1 MEISIACTDTPKVQL
16 KKSGELLEISSRD
29 QIQEQ
34 YESYLCDESRLP
46 PGVADRLIFPFS
58 EDQISEILSQT
69 YTKNEPVTISGARTG
84 LVGGG
89 IPEGG
94 ILVST
99 EKMDQQLELMVDGDR
114 AAVTVQ
120 PGLDLQTLNG
130 NLRQSAPSWF
140 YPPDP
145 TEKTASIG
153 GNAATNASGSRSY
166 RYGPTR
172 NFIQGLRI
180 VLCDGTPLFIKRGDY
195 TIESGKLYTISG
207 LKTDFIFQIPGLD
220 NTSIKNTAGYFI
232 RPRMDLIDLF
242 IGSEGTLGIITEIE
256 LSLLKKKETDFAAIA
271 FFASEEEAV
280 EFVIKVRPW
289 PGEPAPTSL
298 EYFDN
303 RSLDLLRDRRRE
315 EGVNSEIPE
324 IPPGAHAAIFFE
336 HECKE
341 DELDSIFSHYDRF
354 LQTSGTSMND
364 TWGAFS
370 ENEINELNQFRHA
383 VPETVNSIIAQRQ
396 KQIRGLY
403 KISTDFVVSDSCLK
417 PMMRKYKEML
427 EASNLQYVLFGHI
440 GENHLHANILP
451 NNEDELLSAKA
462 VYLQLA
468 EAVLQLGGSLSGEHG
483 IGKIKKHLL
492 NRMYSNDQITE
503 FLKIKNAFDPNH
515 RLENGVIF

>member
-1 MEISIACTDTPKVQL
+1 MGIHIPCTDNPKAQL
-16 KKSGELLEISSRD
+16 EKPKKLLEIASRN

-46 PGVADRLIFPFS
+46 PGIADRLIFPFS
-58 EDQISEILSQT
+58 EDQISEILQQG
-69 YTKNEPVTISGARTG
+69 YTKNEPVTVSGARTG

-94 ILVST
+94 ILIST
-99 EKMDQQLELMVDGDR
+99 EKMDQQLDLTVGNDH

-120 PGLDLQTLNG
+120 PGLVLQTLNA

-153 GNAATNASGSRSY
+153 GNAATNASGGRSY

-172 NFIQGLRI
+172 NFILGLRI
-180 VLCDGTPLFIKRGDY
+180 ILCDGTPLSIKRGKY
-195 TIESGKLYTISG
+195 TIESGKMYTISG
-207 LKTDFIFQIPGLD
+207 LKTDFTFQIPGLD

-271 FFASEEEAV
+271 FFRSEEEAV
-280 EFVIKVRPW
+280 EFVIKVRAW

-298 EYFDN
+298 EYFDK

-324 IPPGAHAAIFFE
+324 IPSSAQAAIFFE
-336 HECKE
+336 HECRE
-341 DELDSIFSHYDRF
+341 DELDSIFSYYDHC
-354 LQTSGTSMND
+354 LLTSGTSMNE
-364 TWGAFS
+364 TWGGFN
-370 ENEINELNQFRHA
+370 ENEIGELNQFRHA

-417 PMMRKYKEML
+417 PMMRKYKELL

-451 NNEDELLSAKA
+451 NNEDELQSAKA
-462 VYLQLA
+462 VYSQLS
-468 EAVLQLGGSLSGEHG
+468 EAVLEMGGSLSGEHG
-483 IGKIKKHLL
+483 IGKIKKHLF
-492 NRMYSNDQITE
+492 NRMYSSDEITE

-515 RLENGVIF
+515 CLENGVIF